1 MFSKDYGTRNY
12 DSIRKL
18 SEGLNLIE
26 QQYDE
31 KFKKLEQV
39 ISAEIKLRKNNE
51 KNMNE
56 KLENYNEKFTFAMQ
70 SFQSTLGSLGTRLS
84 EQREMVNTYSVSS
97 HAPLFTFKNINLT
110 QSTREATKIIYVFC
124 QCLIL

>member
-1 MFSKDYGTRNY
+1 LSCTKDYGTRNY

-31 KFKKLEQV
+31 RFKKLEQV

-51 KNMNE
+51 KDMTE

-84 EQREMVNTYSVSS
+84 EQREMVNISS
-97 HAPLFTFKNINLT
+97 H
-110 QSTREATKIIYVFC
+110 
-124 QCLIL
+124 